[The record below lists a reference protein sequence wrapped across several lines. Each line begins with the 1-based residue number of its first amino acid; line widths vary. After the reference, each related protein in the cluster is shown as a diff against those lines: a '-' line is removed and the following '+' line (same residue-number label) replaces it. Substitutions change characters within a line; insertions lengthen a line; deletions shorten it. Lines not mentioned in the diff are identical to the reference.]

1 MRQQLGG
8 EHGVTADLPGLLPAV
23 RTAVLRQLNG
33 YLQVPALLEEI
44 DHYLVSPGLGDRAG
58 VLGAIALGQQAL
70 ALSHR

>member
-1 MRQQLGG
+1 
-8 EHGVTADLPGLLPAV
+8 V

-33 YLQVPALLEEI
+33 YLQVPALLEEV

-70 ALSHR
+70 ALSIR